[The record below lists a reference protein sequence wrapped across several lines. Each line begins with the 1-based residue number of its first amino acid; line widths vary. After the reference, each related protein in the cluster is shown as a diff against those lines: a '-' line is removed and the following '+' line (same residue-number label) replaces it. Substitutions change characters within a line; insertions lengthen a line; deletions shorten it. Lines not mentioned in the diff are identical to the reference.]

1 MTDLHK
7 LAAVLDEA
15 ARTGHAVPRPEQD
28 YGVADAY
35 RVQEEL
41 IRLRLERGDRLAG
54 VKLGFT
60 SEGKRRQM
68 GVRDVIFG
76 RIPES
81 SAILDGSYADMSI
94 YIHPRVEPEVVYLVG
109 RRIASP
115 GDALAPG
122 AIAAVA
128 TGVEV
133 IDSRYED
140 FRFSLPDVIA
150 DNTSAAG
157 YAVGPWQ
164 PYDPSRWNLGVVL
177 EIDGRVVHAGSTGA
191 ILGDPRRALAE
202 AARLALQAGTV
213 LEPGWVLLAGAA
225 TPAEPLVPG
234 ARVRAEIQHLGSVS
248 FTASAPE
255 PAPEVPGASRAS
267 RDSRAPGTSGEGS

>member
-1 MTDLHK
+1 MTDLHR

-15 ARTGHAVPRPEQD
+15 ARTGRAVPRPEQD
-28 YGVADAY
+28 YDVADAY

-68 GVRDVIFG
+68 GVHDVIFG
-76 RIPES
+76 RLPAS
-81 SAILDGSYADMSI
+81 SAIADGSYVDVSGLV
-94 YIHPRVEPEVVYLVG
+94 HPRVEPEVVYLLG

-115 GDALAPG
+115 ADALAPD
-122 AIAAVA
+122 AVAAVA
-128 TGVEV
+128 VGVEV

-164 PYDPSRWNLGVVL
+164 PHDPSRWNLGVVL
-177 EIDGRVVHAGSTGA
+177 EIDDRVVHAGSTGA

-202 AARLALQAGTV
+202 AARLAAQVGMV
-213 LEPGWVLLAGAA
+213 LEEGWILLAGAA
-225 TPAEPLVPG
+225 TPAEPLLPG

-248 FTASAPE
+248 FTAKE
-255 PAPEVPGASRAS
+255 
-267 RDSRAPGTSGEGS
+267 RDTP